1 MVRVSLQPLNLP
13 ESEQVTLA
21 DVIDAAI
28 DHADRQRE
36 ALAEHGDLES
46 LAWGLTAIREMQR
59 KLSMLER
66 QTDGDVARLVR
77 DHADRSPFI
86 DGLGTLEVHRRSTKV
101 RWESERLFGLLI
113 DAIADEAIVD
123 TETGEMVGDP
133 TTARAITALLR
144 ERLAACLPLTASM
157 GWRVGG
163 LKAAGVDPE
172 TYREREIGPDTVR
185 IVGGESAGGF

>member
-1 MVRVSLQPLNLP
+1 MSLDALNLP
-13 ESEQVTLA
+13 DAEQVTLA

-28 DHADRQRE
+28 DHADRQR
-36 ALAEHGDLES
+36 ADLAEQGDLES

-77 DHADRSPFI
+77 SHEDRQVFV

-101 RWESERLFGLLI
+101 RWESERLFGLLV
-113 DAIADEAIVD
+113 DGIADEAVVD
-123 TETGEMVGDP
+123 TETGEKRGDP
-133 TTARAITALLR
+133 ATAGRIADLLR

-163 LKAAGVDPE
+163 LKAAGVDPD

-185 IVGGESAGGF
+185 IVGGDTAGGF